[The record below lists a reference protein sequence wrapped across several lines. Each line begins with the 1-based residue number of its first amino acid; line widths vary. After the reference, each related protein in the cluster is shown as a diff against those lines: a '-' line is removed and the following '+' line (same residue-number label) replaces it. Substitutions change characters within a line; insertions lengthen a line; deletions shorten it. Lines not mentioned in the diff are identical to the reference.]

1 MGDLLYVTGS
11 LGGSAAEL
19 KRLSEGKRARGAEH
33 PHLYPVPRVGV
44 GLELVR
50 RKLASA
56 AIDLSDGLSTD
67 LAHVCAESRVGAEVW
82 ALKLPINP
90 AADLEMALNG
100 GEDYELL
107 FTGPAKVKVPS
118 VVAGVAVTQIGRL
131 VHGSAVRLVEG
142 AGEPR
147 ELKPA
152 GWEHFRASINP

>member
-1 MGDLLYVTGS
+1 MGWGMRRPVEIRRGRIAPRAPAIVELPLPGGDGGESTWWEAARCAILNSRVRPFAGPVEVSLYF
-11 LGGSAAEL
+11 
-19 KRLSEGKRARGAEH
+19 REGKRARGAEH
-33 PHLYPVPRVGV
+33 PHLYPVPRVAV

-107 FTGPAKVKVPS
+107 FTGPAKVKVP
-118 VVAGVAVTQIGRL
+118 
-131 VHGSAVRLVEG
+131 
-142 AGEPR
+142 
-147 ELKPA
+147 
-152 GWEHFRASINP
+152 